1 MNKTELIA
9 AVAEK
14 TDLSKKDADAA
25 VSAVLGA
32 ITDALKAGDKIQ
44 LAGFG
49 TFEVR
54 NRAAKQGRN
63 PRTGETMTVPASKVP
78 AFKAGKALK
87 DAVAE

>member
-32 ITDALKAGDKIQ
+32 ITDALKAGDKVQ
-44 LAGFG
+44 LVGFG